1 MAFSPIAKLLAPF
14 GRMSRLPSRIS
25 SHHRPL
31 RRFRRLLCLE
41 QLESRLVPSALLS
54 NKAAY
59 APTDNAVFSGSGHR
73 SVWPGTS
80 SITSARSSTP

>member
-14 GRMSRLPSRIS
+14 GRRPKLQRRIS
-25 SHHRPL
+25 SLHRPL

-41 QLESRLVPSALLS
+41 QLECRLVPSALLS

-59 APTDNAVFSGSGHR
+59 APTDNAVFSGSGYQPNEIVDVNGRITR
-73 SVWPGTS
+73 SP
-80 SITSARSSTP
+80 